1 MSLSQ
6 SLLVGVGLGTTLLSG
21 ASGGVL
27 EIVLSF
33 GLAALLFLV
42 TQELLTEA
50 HEEPESP
57 WLTAMFFLGF
67 LVFLLLGMVA

>member
-27 EIVLSF
+27 EIVLSI

-50 HEEPESP
+50 HEETETPL
-57 WLTAMFFLGF
+57 LTLAFFVGF
-67 LVFLLLGMVA
+67 LLFLLLGMVA